1 MTSPSNTE
9 DVGTLI
15 ARLREATGASKEFD
29 RAIAK
34 QYGWHRVE
42 PRHSRQR
49 SGAWIAPEDFIGVM
63 SDGSPILDSLHGTTM
78 HRDVPDYTASI
89 DAALTLVPDNVWLEI
104 KTAGVTPGPNERLYP
119 VVEYGANDADHT
131 VQARTIPLALCIAAL
146 LARQSP

>member
-1 MTSPSNTE
+1 MTTQTTKTE

-15 ARLREATGASKEFD
+15 ARLREATESSRALD
-29 RAIAK
+29 AAIAVALGAEARIVGK
-34 QYGWHRVE
+34 LGWRMRFCPWQGHPDHRWQCLT
-42 PRHSRQR
+42 R
-49 SGAWIAPEDFIGVM
+49 WT
-63 SDGSPILDSLHGTTM
+63 DS
-78 HRDVPDYTASI
+78 V

-146 LARQSP
+146 LARRAP